1 MNTTEKGD
9 KLESKVYD
17 LFSEAIGNGNFL
29 AAKENC
35 EIFSKKGYYS
45 RDRKKEI
52 VFDIAIEISMPG
64 ANSPAIIYIIECKNY
79 NHSVPVDDVE
89 ELFTKVQQISG
100 ANVKA
105 VVVARNSYQSGAFE
119 FSKSKGIGL
128 ARYYERNTLEWVL
141 NRSPSSLLSRLH
153 AVENTGGA
161 YSALHSEIFES
172 DCFDLYGYVD
182 GNYTNSLNLF
192 LSDLALQG
200 LDDERAQE
208 FSFLSIS
215 NQTQTPQVKFVEES
229 EIESFCEFLR
239 KNTEYSGGAVSLSA
253 ISQYLRLKDGLVVNL
268 DVDLDK
274 GILGVVNLK
283 SKVIS
288 ISKNHETDERRRFTL
303 AHEIGHHVLGHADYM
318 EMEKCTGTRLDIE
331 NPVQIGIED
340 IKRMESQ
347 ANLFASCLLLPRKE
361 IVRSFASAINN
372 IGLKNKGF
380 GVLFVDKQPCNLQN
394 YHGVTSRLKYEYQVS
409 KEAVSIR
416 LHQLGFIRY
425 G

>member
-1 MNTTEKGD
+1 MNTTEKGN

-17 LFSEAIGNGNFL
+17 LFSEAIVNGNFL
-29 AAKENC
+29 AANENC

-52 VFDIAIEISMPG
+52 VFDISIEISMPG
-64 ANSPAIIYIIECKNY
+64 AKSPAIIYIVECKNY

-89 ELFTKVQQISG
+89 ELFIKVQQISG

-141 NRSPSSLLSRLH
+141 NRSPSSLLSRSH
-153 AVENTGGA
+153 AVENTGAA
-161 YSALHSEIFES
+161 YSALHSENFKS
-172 DCFDLYGYVD
+172 DYFDLYGYVD

-192 LSDLALQG
+192 LGDLALQG
-200 LDDERAQE
+200 LDAERAQE
-208 FSFLSIS
+208 CSFIHMS

-229 EIESFCEFLR
+229 EIESIGESLR
-239 KNTEYSGGAVSLSA
+239 KNIEYSGGVVSLSS
-253 ISQYLRLKDGLVVNL
+253 ISQFLNLKDGLVVKS
-268 DVDLDK
+268 DADLDK
-274 GILGVVNLK
+274 GILGEVNLK

-288 ISKNHETDERRRFTL
+288 ISKSHETNERRRFTL
-303 AHEIGHHVLGHADYM
+303 AHEIGHHVLGHAEYM
-318 EMEKCTGTRLDIE
+318 EKERCIGTRLDLE
-331 NPVQIGIED
+331 NPPQIGIED

-361 IVRSFASAINN
+361 IVRSFAVCIHN

-380 GVLFVDKQPCNLQN
+380 GVLFVDKQPCNLEN
-394 YHGVTSRLKYEYQVS
+394 FYGVTSRLKYEYQVS
-409 KEAVSIR
+409 REAVCIR
-416 LHQLGFIRY
+416 LHRLGFIRY

>member
-1 MNTTEKGD
+1 MNTTDKGD
-9 KLESKVYD
+9 TLESRVYD

-29 AAKENC
+29 AAKDNC
-35 EIFSKKGYYS
+35 EIFRQKGYYS
-45 RDRKKEI
+45 RDRKKDI
-52 VFDIAIEISMPG
+52 IFDISIEISMPG
-64 ANSPAIIYIIECKNY
+64 AESPAIIYIIECKNY

-89 ELFTKVQQISG
+89 EFFSKIQQISG

-128 ARYYERNTLEWVL
+128 ARYYERSTLEWVL
-141 NRSPSSLLSRLH
+141 NRSPSSLLSRSH
-153 AVENTGGA
+153 AVKNTWSA

-172 DCFDLYGYVD
+172 DCFDLYGYVG

-192 LSDLALQG
+192 LSDLAIQG

-208 FSFLSIS
+208 WSFVYIP
-215 NQTQTPQVKFVEES
+215 NQVQSPQVKFVEEF
-229 EIESFCEFLR
+229 EIESICESLR
-239 KNTEYSGGAVSLSA
+239 TNIEYSGGTVSLSS
-253 ISQYLRLKDGLVVNL
+253 ISNYLNSKDGLVVNL

-288 ISKNHETDERRRFTL
+288 ISKNHETEERRRFTL
-303 AHEIGHHVLGHADYM
+303 AHEIGHYVLGHADYM
-318 EMEKCTGTRLDIE
+318 AMEKCTGSRLDMG
-331 NPVQIGIED
+331 NPVHIGIED
-340 IKRMESQ
+340 INRMESQ
-347 ANLFASCLLLPRKE
+347 ANLFASCLLLPRNE
-361 IVRSFASAINN
+361 IVRSFTAAIHN
-372 IGLKNKGF
+372 IGLKDKGF
-380 GVLFVDKQPCNLQN
+380 GVLFVDNQPCNLQN
-394 YHGVTSRLKYEYQVS
+394 YHGVISRLKYEYRVS

-416 LHQLGFIRY
+416 LHQLGFIKY